1 VVFPSVHNG
10 SPAHFRGPHGGDTIT
25 SLGIIGGTSLMFACL
40 PKLEKQV
47 VRTPYGGVEVL
58 IGDVTILLRHQG
70 SNPPHRINFCANM
83 AALAI
88 LGVERVVAIGS
99 SGSLKEEIKPG
110 SVVIPDDYMSL
121 SDIPSIRNHAI
132 SHVMPEISAHLIDKL
147 AEKFPEAR
155 VGGTYV
161 QTRGPRIE
169 TIAEVKTLA
178 EFADI
183 VGMTVAS
190 EATLA
195 CELGMDFAA
204 LCTVDNYANGLGS
217 EVLSYEHIV
226 ETARLFR
233 ERTDGMVKIIIET
246 MG

>member
-1 VVFPSVHNG
+1 
-10 SPAHFRGPHGGDTIT
+10 
-25 SLGIIGGTSLMFACL
+25 MFASL
-40 PKLEKQV
+40 PPLARQI
-47 VRTPYGGVEVL
+47 VRTPFGSVEVMT
-58 IGDVTILLRHQG
+58 GDVTILLRHQG
-70 SNPPHRINFCANM
+70 NTPPHRINFCANM

-88 LGVERVVAIGS
+88 LGVENIVAFGS

-110 SVVIPDDYMSL
+110 SILIPDDYMSM
-121 SDIPSIRNHAI
+121 SDIPSIHNHAI
-132 SHVMPEISAHLIDKL
+132 SHVMPVISKHLISEL
-147 AEKFPEAR
+147 GSMFPDAQ

-178 EFADI
+178 KFADI

-195 CELGMDFAA
+195 CELEMEFAA
-204 LCTVDNYANGLGS
+204 LCMVDNYANGLGT
-217 EVLSYEHIV
+217 EVLSFGHIV
-226 ETARLFR
+226 ETARVFR
-233 ERTDGMVKIIIET
+233 ERTDGMVRTIIEK